1 MKFPD
6 SHEEFYELT
15 DAYVD
20 GELDPETE
28 GAYLKHIKE
37 CAVCRE
43 RLDERFELLGRISP
57 EKEPPADLHVRIIS
71 AVRADT
77 AEVKKKPVGKKGFRR
92 FAAVA
97 AIAAIFVLMT
107 VIVLAVL
114 PEKTGSGEVP
124 DPTIP
129 ESANTTSGISDES
142 TGNADGEIMSADS
155 KTTASA
161 SYSSEKAV
169 NTTASVNASEL
180 LDPDKVNGGLL
191 ILSGVLAVAAFIAFL
206 ISLSSIS
213 ASVPAEASEDSD
225 EESAG
230 NNAEGNKK
238 NDEN

>member
-43 RLDERFELLGRISP
+43 RLDERLELLGRISP
-57 EKEPPADLHVRIIS
+57 EKEPPADLHGRIIS

-97 AIAAIFVLMT
+97 AIAAVFVLMT
-107 VIVLAVL
+107 VIVLADL
-114 PEKTGSGEVP
+114 PEKTGSAEVP

-142 TGNADGEIMSADS
+142 TGNADGKIMSADS
-155 KTTASA
+155 
-161 SYSSEKAV
+161 
-169 NTTASVNASEL
+169 
-180 LDPDKVNGGLL
+180 
-191 ILSGVLAVAAFIAFL
+191 
-206 ISLSSIS
+206 
-213 ASVPAEASEDSD
+213 
-225 EESAG
+225 
-230 NNAEGNKK
+230 
-238 NDEN
+238 

>member
-6 SHEEFYELT
+6 SHREFYELT
-15 DAYVD
+15 DAYLD
-20 GELDPETE
+20 GELDPGTE
-28 GAYLKHIKE
+28 DAYLKHTEE
-37 CAVCRE
+37 CEICRR
-43 RLDERFELLGRISP
+43 RLDERLVLLGVSAP
-57 EKEPPADLHVRIIS
+57 EKDIPSDLHDRIMS
-71 AVRADT
+71 AVKAD
-77 AEVKKKPVGKKGFRR
+77 AADVKKKNFVGKKGFRR

-97 AIAAIFVLMT
+97 AIAAVFVLMT

-114 PEKTGSGEVP
+114 PEKTGSAEVP

-142 TGNADGEIMSADS
+142 TGNADGEIMSADF

-161 SYSSEKAV
+161 SYSSDEAV

-206 ISLSSIS
+206 ISLSSVNIGD
-213 ASVPAEASEDSD
+213 AGSVDKGSD
-225 EESAG
+225 ED
-230 NNAEGNKK
+230 N
-238 NDEN
+238 